1 MPLHAEVVSLLAL
14 MEQMGVPSIEDQGAE
29 AARESRRALM
39 RPPTEDCYEILEVDA
54 GGVPARL
61 YRSPPTFPVPGLL
74 VWFHGGGWV
83 LGDLDSHDNI
93 CRTLTNRTGHSV
105 LSVGYRLAPE
115 DPFPA
120 GLDDC
125 IAATR
130 WAYDNAARLGFDP
143 DRLAVGGDSAG
154 GNLAAVVCHA
164 AAMPI
169 RFQLLVYPVTDARAN
184 TPSFTENASGYF
196 LTASGMRWFIDT
208 YVSGDD
214 GTIDDPRVS
223 PLLACDDALAAGPP
237 ALVITAGF
245 DPLRDEGVAYA
256 ERLTDAGVTTTHVHF
271 PGQIHGF
278 FSMPDLLSDARVA
291 HAVAAEALIAALR

>member
-14 MEQMGVPSIEDQGAE
+14 MEQMGTPSIEDQGAV
-29 AARESRRALM
+29 AARESRRALT
-39 RPPTEDCYEILEVDA
+39 RPPTEDCYEILEIDA
-54 GGVPARL
+54 DGIPARL
-61 YRSPPTFPVPGLL
+61 YRSAPTFPAPGLL

-125 IAATR
+125 VAATR
-130 WAYDNAARLGFDP
+130 WAYDNSAALGFDP
-143 DRLAVGGDSAG
+143 ERLAVGGDSAG
-154 GNLAAVVCHA
+154 ANLAAVVCHA
-164 AAMPI
+164 APAPI
-169 RFQLLVYPVTDARAN
+169 RFQLLVYPVTDGRAS
-184 TPSFTENASGYF
+184 TPSFDENATGYF
-196 LTASGMRWFIDT
+196 LTATAMRWFIDA

-214 GTIDDPRVS
+214 GAVDDPRVS
-223 PLLACDDALAAGPP
+223 PILASNDTLAVAPP

-245 DPLRDEGVAYA
+245 DPLRDEGVGYV
-256 ERLTDAGVTTTHVHF
+256 ERLTDAGVVTTHVHF

-291 HAVAAEALIAALR
+291 HAIAAEALIAALG

>member
-14 MEQMGVPSIEDQGAE
+14 MEQLGMPPVEEQGAV
-29 AARESRRALM
+29 AAREARRALM

-61 YRSPPTFPVPGLL
+61 YRAAPTFPKPGLL

-83 LGDLDSHDNI
+83 LGDIDSHDNI

-105 LSVGYRLAPE
+105 LNVDYRLAPE
-115 DPFPA
+115 APFPA

-125 IAATR
+125 VDATR
-130 WAYDNAARLGFDP
+130 WAHENASTLGFDP
-143 DRLAVGGDSAG
+143 ERLAVGGDSAG
-154 GNLAAVVCHA
+154 GNLAAVVCHLA
-164 AAMPI
+164 TVPI

-184 TPSFTENASGYF
+184 TPSMEENATGYF
-196 LTASGMRWFIDT
+196 LTASSMRWFTDQYI
-208 YVSGDD
+208 SGEE
-214 GTIDDPRVS
+214 GHHDDPCVS
-223 PLLACDDALAAGPP
+223 PILASDVVLAASPP

-245 DPLRDEGVAYA
+245 DPLRDEGVGYA
-256 ERLTDAGVTTTHVHF
+256 ERLTEVGVVTTHVHF

-278 FSMPDLLSDARVA
+278 FSMPDFLSDARVA
-291 HAVAAEALIAALR
+291 HAIAAEALIAALR

>member
-14 MEQMGVPSIEDQGAE
+14 MDQLGAVPVEEQGPVT
-29 AARESRRALM
+29 AREARRALM
-39 RPPTEDCYEILEVDA
+39 RPPTEDCYEIVDIDA

-61 YRSPPTFPVPGLL
+61 YRSAPTFPTPGLL

-83 LGDLDSHDNI
+83 LGDIDSHDNI
-93 CRTLTNRTGHSV
+93 CRTLTNRTGHTV
-105 LSVGYRLAPE
+105 LSVDYRLAPE

-125 IAATR
+125 IDATR
-130 WAYDNAARLGFDP
+130 WAHENAATLGVDP

-154 GNLAAVVCHA
+154 GNLAAVVCHLA
-164 AAMPI
+164 PVPI

-184 TPSFTENASGYF
+184 TPSMEENATGYF
-196 LTASGMRWFIDT
+196 LTASSMRWFTDQYI
-208 YVSGDD
+208 SGEE
-214 GTIDDPRVS
+214 GCHDDPRVS
-223 PLLACDDALAAGPP
+223 PILASDDALAASPP

-256 ERLTDAGVTTTHVHF
+256 ERLCDAGVLTSHVHF
-271 PGQIHGF
+271 SGQIHGF
-278 FSMPDLLSDARVA
+278 FSMPDFLTDARVA
-291 HAVAAEALIAALR
+291 HAVAAEALITALR